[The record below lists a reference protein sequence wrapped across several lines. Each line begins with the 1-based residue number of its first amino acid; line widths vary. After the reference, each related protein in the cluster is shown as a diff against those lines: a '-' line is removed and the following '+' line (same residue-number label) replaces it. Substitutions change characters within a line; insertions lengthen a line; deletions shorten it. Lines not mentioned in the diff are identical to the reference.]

1 MTGARGPG
9 AALALIVVGAC
20 SAAPP
25 AAAPAATPWAR
36 LTPAGAP
43 IALWSYPEA
52 IERYAP
58 EDRGAYVV
66 RVRGSAEARAAEA
79 ARLGA
84 TDDLVGADGYV
95 VRLDAPAAAA
105 LATRPVIAGVAP
117 LQPHDRRGLLT
128 DRATELPEV
137 RIDLFADATVDEVA
151 AVAAWVTWRG
161 GQVLW
166 QGPRALRAR
175 VPHEARDEAA
185 RLSVVRWIE

>member
-1 MTGARGPG
+1 MLALVIG
-9 AALALIVVGAC
+9 AACGSSPRSVVP
-20 SAAPP
+20 APD
-25 AAAPAATPWAR
+25 PWAR

-66 RVRGSAEARAAEA
+66 RVRGSAEERAAEA
-79 ARLGA
+79 ARFGA

-95 VRLDAPAAAA
+95 VRLDAPALAA
-105 LATRPVIAGVAP
+105 LATRPPIASVAP
-117 LQPHDRRGLLT
+117 LQPSDRRGLLA

-137 RIDLFADATVDEVA
+137 RIDLFADATTDEVA